1 MPNTLE
7 SILMS
12 GLGVVTAGL
21 VFLYKANDATQA
33 KLKEEHQ
40 ATIAAML
47 SDLKAERASCQKENE
62 LMRQDINK
70 LQEQL
75 LKLHQEYGELKGRLS
90 SLASQEK
97 HEHDQV

>member
-21 VFLYKANDATQA
+21 VFLYKANTKTLEDQKKEYQGTISKILADAQ
-33 KLKEEHQ
+33 
-40 ATIAAML
+40 
-47 SDLKAERASCQKENE
+47 AERATCQVENE
-62 LMRQDINK
+62 KMREDINK

-75 LKLHQEYGELKGRLS
+75 IDINREYGKLS
-90 SLASQEK
+90 GKLAVMEGLVKQEAK
-97 HEHDQV
+97 P